1 MNELFALVDCN
12 NFYASCERVFNPRL
26 KGKPIVVL
34 SNNDGC
40 IVARSNEAKALDIP
54 MGRPAFE
61 LEAVF
66 RRHGV
71 EVFSSN
77 YALYADMSVRVMETV
92 GQFAP
97 RMEVYSIDE
106 AFLDLSGIPQDATS
120 YCGMIRDT
128 VRQWTGIPVS
138 LGIGPTKTLAKA
150 ANRAAKRS
158 DKAMGVLNIADP
170 SDQEMV
176 LRKIDIEDVW
186 GIGPRGG
193 KKLRAVG
200 IVDALA
206 LRRIDSELV
215 RRLLGVN
222 GVRTQYELR
231 GMRCFGLE
239 ENPPAK
245 KSIIVSRSFGRKVED
260 VEELK
265 EAAATYAA
273 RAGEK
278 LREGK
283 QAVGVLSVYVMTS
296 RFERQRP
303 YFNAQTV
310 TYAQPTSDSRELI
323 ETALACV
330 ENLYRPGCRFHKAGV
345 ILQELI
351 DCDHIQ
357 LGLFDRRDRT
367 RSRRLMETVDRINLR
382 GGSSVFWAA
391 QGIRKAW
398 GLRSC
403 RRSPRYTT
411 HWKEIPEVSARG
423 SLEEVPACRLPPE
436 DLHGGTA

>member
-54 MGRPAFE
+54 MGRPAFK

-66 RRHGV
+66 QRLGV

-106 AFLDLSGIPQDATS
+106 AFLDLAGIPEEATA
-120 YCGMIRDT
+120 YCRTIRDT

-150 ANRAAKRS
+150 ANRIAKRS
-158 DKAMGVLNIADP
+158 NEARGVLNITDP
-170 SDQEMV
+170 STLEMV
-176 LRKIDIEDVW
+176 LRQIDIEDVW

-193 KKLRAVG
+193 RKLRAVG
-200 IVDALA
+200 IANALE
-206 LRRIDSELV
+206 LRQADSEPV

-222 GVRTQYELR
+222 GIRSQYELR
-231 GMRCFGLE
+231 GIRCFGLE

-245 KSIIVSRSFGRKVED
+245 KSLIVSRSFGRKIETI
-260 VEELK
+260 EELK

-283 QAVGVLSVYVMTS
+283 QAAGVLSVYVMTS

-310 TYAQPTSDSRELI
+310 TFAQPTTDSRELI
-323 ETALACV
+323 ATVLNCV

-345 ILQELI
+345 ILQELV

-357 LGLFDRRDRT
+357 LGLFDRMDRT

-398 GLRSC
+398 GLRAC

-411 HWKEIPEVSARG
+411 RWEELPEVSAKG
-423 SLEEVPACRLPPE
+423 SLEEVPACRFLPE
-436 DLHGGTA
+436 DLHDGTV